1 MALIY
6 EQNWSSPT
14 SNAKIYIDV
23 GRNGANIVVN
33 ATIVCTLTYSSGF
46 INYDGEINFNM
57 WHGSASASANIK
69 GYYDRWA
76 VNTARTRTRTCSM
89 SFTDIGSSFNI
100 GFNMTIPSSRP
111 AGAAFRID
119 YHEMWLNAPSF
130 NAPSQPTWIN
140 ITPNPC
146 GIDNRPLITWGGAG
160 AGTLGRLYYD
170 VEVKSTRPDGSWT
183 NWLNIARGQSGTS
196 YQEIALRGMNVY
208 GQTPFVG
215 VRYKYRVRSSDG
227 SYLTSGWIETA
238 DLNAAFTSP
247 TPPSNYSLSTKT
259 LKKDGTVKISWSGA
273 SGGSG
278 SISSYQ
284 LDYLIYNHK
293 TSTWTNW
300 PTAYNGTATSY
311 DFAIADYYANAS
323 NGDTLQFRIRTYNS
337 WGQWSTYTTTGL
349 ITIRGNQM
357 WIKINGSWQEGD
369 TYLKINGSW
378 KEATPYIKING
389 SWKETS

>member
-1 MALIY
+1 MALVY

-23 GRNGANIVVN
+23 GRNGANIEVY
-33 ATIVCTLTYSSGF
+33 ATVVCTLTYSSGF

-57 WHGSASASANIK
+57 WHGGASASTNIK

-76 VNTARTRTRTCSM
+76 KNTDRTRTRTCSM
-89 SFTDIGSSFNI
+89 SFTDIGSSFDI

-111 AGAAFRID
+111 AGAAFRISD
-119 YHEMWLNAPSF
+119 QYRTLGAPSY

-146 GIDNRPLITWGGAG
+146 DIDNRPLITWGGAN

-170 VEVKSTRPDGSWT
+170 VEVKTTRQNGSWT
-183 NWLNIARGQSGTS
+183 DWLRIANAQSATF

-208 GQTPFVG
+208 GQRPFVG
-215 VRYKYRVRSSDG
+215 VKYKYRVRSSDG

-238 DLNAAFTSP
+238 DLNVSFINP
-247 TPPSNYSLSTKT
+247 TAPANYVLSDNSI
-259 LKKDGTVKISWSGA
+259 KKDGTIQISWSGA

-278 SISSYQ
+278 NISSYQ
-284 LDYLIYNHK
+284 LDYRIYNHR

-300 PTAYNGTATSY
+300 NTIYNGTNSSY
-311 DFAIADYYANAS
+311 DFSIADYYEDAS
-323 NGDTLQFRIRTYNS
+323 NGDLLQFRIRTYNS
-337 WGQWSTYTTTGL
+337 WGQWSSYKTTIS

-357 WIKINGSWQEGD
+357 WIKINGSWKEGD
-369 TYLKINGSW
+369 TYLKVNGSW
-378 KEATPYIKING
+378 KEATPYIKVNG